1 MTQLIER
8 VWNNLPTN
16 KQTLIEALDKASKD
30 VEYEMRNNP
39 QHTIQYY
46 NALYSLLNKVILE
59 ISSRN
64 IFDAPKDWFYSFV
77 ISNKSATL
85 YIKHVAGFQ
94 KNEDGNVKLEINE
107 KFRLINYPVKL
118 LTVEEYA
125 AAQKTEAVTVRQW
138 IRRGKLRNAIKIGGE
153 WRIPEISDPPAR
165 GFTPV
170 TYYNRK
176 NYLPLPKEFGVA
188 FNQFPNIIYI
198 CKQEKEKGYAV
209 LFDSAPA
216 LIPQRLL
223 SDAEREKLELFL
235 ISNPNIT
242 NSSSIVGMWPQ
253 VEEDDDVVPI
263 KRSGNMKFPEGWD
276 ENMF

>member
-1 MTQLIER
+1 MTQLIEE
-8 VWNNLPTN
+8 VWKNLPTN

-85 YIKHVAGFQ
+85 YIKHVASFQ

-125 AAQKTEAVTVRQW
+125 ATQKTEAVTIRQW

-176 NYLPLPKEFGVA
+176 NYLPLPKEFGEA

-198 CKQEKEKGYAV
+198 CKQEKEKGYVV

-216 LIPQRLL
+216 LIPQKLL

-253 VEEDDDVVPI
+253 VEEVNNVVPI

>member
-1 MTQLIER
+1 M
-8 VWNNLPTN
+8 
-16 KQTLIEALDKASKD
+16 
-30 VEYEMRNNP
+30 
-39 QHTIQYY
+39 
-46 NALYSLLNKVILE
+46 
-59 ISSRN
+59 
-64 IFDAPKDWFYSFV
+64 
-77 ISNKSATL
+77 
-85 YIKHVAGFQ
+85 
-94 KNEDGNVKLEINE
+94 
-107 KFRLINYPVKL
+107 
-118 LTVEEYA
+118 
-125 AAQKTEAVTVRQW
+125 
-138 IRRGKLRNAIKIGGE
+138 
-153 WRIPEISDPPAR
+153 
-165 GFTPV
+165 
-170 TYYNRK
+170 
-176 NYLPLPKEFGVA
+176 PKEFGVA

>member
-1 MTQLIER
+1 MNALIEK
-8 VWNNLPTN
+8 VWKILPTN
-16 KQTLIEALDKASKD
+16 KQALIETLDKASKD

-94 KNEDGNVKLEINE
+94 KDEDGNVKLEINE

-125 AAQKTEAVTVRQW
+125 ATQKTEAVTIRQW

-176 NYLPLPKEFGVA
+176 NYLPLPKEFGEA

-198 CKQEKEKGYAV
+198 CKKEKEKGYAV

-253 VEEDDDVVPI
+253 VEEVNNVVPI

>member
-1 MTQLIER
+1 MTDLIEK
-8 VWNNLPTN
+8 VWKILTSN
-16 KQTLIEALDKASKD
+16 KQALIEALDKASKD

-59 ISSRN
+59 ISARN

-94 KNEDGNVKLEINE
+94 KDEDGNVKLEINE

-125 AAQKTEAVTVRQW
+125 ATQKTEAVTVRQW

-153 WRIPEISDPPAR
+153 WRIPEISDPPTR

-170 TYYNRK
+170 TYYNRR

-188 FNQFPNIIYI
+188 FNQFPSIIDIY
-198 CKQEKEKGYAV
+198 KPEKEKGYAV

-253 VEEDDDVVPI
+253 VEEVNNVVPI

>member
-1 MTQLIER
+1 MPQLIEE
-8 VWNNLPTN
+8 VWKNLPTN

-94 KNEDGNVKLEINE
+94 KDEDGNVKLEINE

-125 AAQKTEAVTVRQW
+125 ATQKTEAVTVRQW

-153 WRIPEISDPPAR
+153 WRIPEITDPPAR

-170 TYYNRK
+170 TYYNRG
-176 NYLPLPKEFGVA
+176 NYLPLPKECGVA
-188 FNQFPNIIYI
+188 FNQFPNIIDIY
-198 CKQEKEKGYAV
+198 KPEKEKGYAV

-235 ISNPNIT
+235 ISNRNIT
-242 NSSSIVGMWPQ
+242 NSSSIVGLWPQ
-253 VEEDDDVVPI
+253 VEEVDNVVPI
-263 KRSGNMKFPEGWD
+263 KRSGNMKLIECWD
-276 ENMF
+276 EKLF

>member
-1 MTQLIER
+1 MTQLIEK

-16 KQTLIEALDKASKD
+16 KQKLIEALDKASKD

-46 NALYSLLNKVILE
+46 NALYSLLNKVIFE

-85 YIKHVAGFQ
+85 YIKHVVGFQ
-94 KNEDGNVKLEINE
+94 KDEDGNVKLEINE

-125 AAQKTEAVTVRQW
+125 ATQKTEAVTVRQW

-170 TYYNRK
+170 TYYNRG
-176 NYLPLPKEFGVA
+176 NYLSLPKEFGVA
-188 FNQFPNIIYI
+188 FNQFPNLIDI
-198 CKQEKEKGYAV
+198 CKLEKEKGYAV

-253 VEEDDDVVPI
+253 VEEYDDVVPI